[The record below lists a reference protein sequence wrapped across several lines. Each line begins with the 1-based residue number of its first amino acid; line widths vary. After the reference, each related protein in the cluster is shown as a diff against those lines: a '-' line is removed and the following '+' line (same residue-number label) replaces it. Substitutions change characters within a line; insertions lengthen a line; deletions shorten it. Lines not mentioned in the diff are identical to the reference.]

1 MKHFE
6 IAPLGMAEEDLD
18 RIGVELDEKMA
29 VGSDFL
35 LVYHSMDRRIAL
47 CVMSQVGRITN
58 WLMLPCPRS
67 DFVPLLQAWYA
78 GEMAAQLRAQEQAAK
93 PETLAMLDRV
103 RHPFR

>member
-6 IAPLGMAEEDLD
+6 IPPLGMADEDLEQ
-18 RIGVELDEKMA
+18 IGVELDAKMA

-35 LVYHSMDRRIAL
+35 LVYHSIDRRIAL

-58 WLMLPCPRS
+58 WLMLPCPRN

-78 GEMAAQLRAQEQAAK
+78 GEMAAQLRVQEQAAL

-103 RHPFR
+103 HNPFS